1 MPTFNSQTLIDQLQ
15 SDVRRMILQ
24 AQQWQQR
31 SDEDLL
37 KNPEN
42 GGWSPMQVLQ
52 HLNIYSAYYLPAME
66 KVMLGPSRQQNDN
79 FHSGW
84 IGNWF
89 TNLMAVDEKGKV
101 RTKMEFALDI
111 RCFSARST
119 PVAQPASDCPFGGFG
134 QAAGTG
140 VHLSLDEDQTRR
152 YVSLSHRPPA
162 AACGADRAGAG
173 AHCARTVCDYGGL
186 FGRCARISWDWL

>member
-42 GGWSPMQVLQ
+42 GGWSPVQVLQ

-66 KVMLGPSRQQNDN
+66 KVMSGPSRQQNDN

-101 RTKMEFALDI
+101 RTKMKTPANARPAESQQLNAREILDVFLRDQHQLLNLLQI
-111 RCFSARST
+111 ARSVDLGKLRV
-119 PVAQPASDCPFGGFG
+119 PVSIYPWMKIKLGDTFRFHIAHQQRHAV
-134 QAAGTG
+134 QI
-140 VHLSLDEDQTRR
+140 E
-152 YVSLSHRPPA
+152 
-162 AACGADRAGAG
+162 RALGE
-173 AHCARTVCDYGGL
+173 
-186 FGRCARISWDWL
+186 SN